1 MAKSINNIDD
11 IDGLFDILEDDK
23 DRITF
28 KNPVLNGMFNEGLN
42 IGSVVQIAAESGT
55 GKSTLALE
63 ISRELCEQNYKVAYI
78 DTEGGINSNMLET
91 MGLNPYVYSKNNNPK
106 GLFYT
111 FRKNDCGAVNVLI
124 QQLSNNHLADIIIID
139 SLGALDSGI
148 YAEGGTDANTPK
160 VGGDAKSLK
169 IILKTINGLS
179 LDKETRTTFI
189 CINHTAKSIGT
200 YIPIEAPVGGQASI
214 YLSDVVLLLNKVS
227 SDFAKTNLGQKVSFK
242 AIKSRY
248 GYGNTKVPFYILYG
262 RGICLPLT
270 YREIVEDIPV
280 EFNNEPHKLVE
291 MRGGGNGSMFIKGQE
306 IKFRGENQ
314 LIKLIGENFR
324 EISKLVPKDAFKVKT
339 PETPDYLTNAI
350 GMSAP
355 IESILPKSLQSI
367 DSVRVEFSNNKSKVY
382 FIEGVD
388 STGQVYSLYYNQED
402 ESLYKELDSMLS
414 VEKNPTKKMVNDYI
428 KEIKE
433 YLKELEKESNKS

>member
-1 MAKSINNIDD
+1 MAKSISSIEE
-11 IDGLFDILEDDK
+11 IDGLFDILEDNK
-23 DRITF
+23 NKITF

-42 IGSVVQIAAESGT
+42 EGSVVQIAAESGT

-63 ISRELCEQNYKVAYI
+63 IARELCEQNYKVAYI

-91 MGLNPYVYSKNNNPK
+91 MGLNSYVYSKNNNPK

-124 QQLSNNHLADIIIID
+124 QQLSNNHLADVIVID

-169 IILKTINGLS
+169 IVLKTINGLS
-179 LDKETRTTFI
+179 LDKNTRTTFI

-214 YLSDVVLLLNKVS
+214 YLSDVIILLNKVS
-227 SDFAKTNLGQKVSFK
+227 SDFAKTNLGQKVTFK

-280 EFNNEPHKLVE
+280 IFNDESHKLVE

-306 IKFRGENQ
+306 LKFRGENQ
-314 LIKLIGENFR
+314 LMKLIGENFA
-324 EISKLVPKDAFKVKT
+324 EISKLVPKDAFKVKQ
-339 PETPDYLTNAI
+339 PEIPEYLVGA
-350 GMSAP
+350 
-355 IESILPKSLQSI
+355 IESNLYASEFLPEALKGI
-367 DSVRVEFSNNKSKVY
+367 DAVRISYENGIKVY
-382 FIEGVD
+382 FMYGID
-388 STGQVYSLYYNQED
+388 STGQVYSVYYNNTTNCLE
-402 ESLYKELDSMLS
+402 KEFDSMIS
-414 VEKNPTKKMVNDYI
+414 SEKNPVKKTVTNAI
-428 KEIKE
+428 KEVKD
-433 YLKELEKESNKS
+433 YLKTLKK

>member
-1 MAKSINNIDD
+1 MAKPINSIEE

-23 DRITF
+23 DRIEF

-63 ISRELCEQNYKVAYI
+63 IARELCEQNYKVAYI

-91 MGLNPYVYSKNNNPK
+91 MGLNPHVYSKNNNPK

-111 FRKNDCGAVNVLI
+111 FRKNDCGTVNVLV
-124 QQLSNNHLADIIIID
+124 QQLSNNHLADVIIID

-148 YAEGGTDANTPK
+148 YSEDGTDANTPK

-169 IILKTINGLS
+169 ILLKTINGLS
-179 LDKETRTTFI
+179 LNKDTRTTFI

-270 YREIVEDIPV
+270 YREIIEDIPV
-280 EFNNEPHKLVE
+280 QFNGEYHKLVE

-306 IKFRGENQ
+306 FKFRGENQ
-314 LIKLIGENFR
+314 LMKLIGENFA
-324 EISKLVPKDAFKVKT
+324 EISKLVPKDAFKVKQ
-339 PETPDYLTNAI
+339 PETPDYLT
-350 GMSAP
+350 SAVGAG
-355 IESILPKSLQSI
+355 ISSDEILPKALQGI
-367 DSVRVEFSNNKSKVY
+367 KTVRVEFSGDKSKVY
-382 FIEGVD
+382 FMEGVD
-388 STGQVYSLYYNQED
+388 STGQVYSICYNKAND
-402 ESLYKELDSMLS
+402 TLDKEFDSMIS
-414 VEKNPTKKMVNDYI
+414 SEKNPTKKMVTDAQ

-433 YLKELEKESNKS
+433 YLKQLEKEIKKS